1 MNEVRTDDQGPGAG
15 ARLLID
21 LGPLIVFF
29 VVNSL
34 KGILA
39 GTAAFMVAIIA
50 ALVISLTRYK
60 KVSPLLWLSAIMVLV
75 FGGLTIWLGDPRF
88 IKIKPTIY
96 YLTVSAVLAF
106 GLATDRNIL
115 KMVLG
120 SAYPG
125 LSERGWMLL
134 SRNFAIFFVALAIA
148 NELVWRN
155 ASTDFWIGFKI
166 YGAIPAT
173 LIFGAA
179 NMPMLIRHGLQLE
192 AAKEE
197 GFVPPTE

>member
-1 MNEVRTDDQGPGAG
+1 MSEAKADDQGPGAG

-21 LGPLIVFF
+21 LGPLLVFF

-39 GTAAFMVAIIA
+39 GTAAFMVAIIV
-50 ALVISLTRYK
+50 ALVISLTKYK

-75 FGGLTIWLGDPRF
+75 FGGLTLWLHDPRF

-96 YLTVSAVLAF
+96 YVTVSAVLAF
-106 GLATDRNIL
+106 GLATNRNIL

-134 SRNFAIFFVALAIA
+134 SRNFAIFFVALAVA

>member
-1 MNEVRTDDQGPGAG
+1 MSEAKTEEAGPGAG

-50 ALVISLTRYK
+50 ALAISIAKYK
-60 KVSPLLWLSAIMVLV
+60 KVSPLLWLSAVMVLV
-75 FGGLTIWLGDPRF
+75 FGGLTLWLGDPKF

-96 YLTVSAVLAF
+96 YCVVSAVLTF
-106 GLATDRNIL
+106 GLATRRNIL

-155 ASTDFWIGFKI
+155 ASTEFWIGFKI

-173 LIFGAA
+173 LVFGAA

>member
-1 MNEVRTDDQGPGAG
+1 MSETKVDDQGPGAG

-29 VVNSL
+29 VVNSV

-39 GTAAFMVAIIA
+39 GTGAFMIAIIA
-50 ALVISLTRYK
+50 ALVVSLTKYK

-75 FGGLTIWLGDPRF
+75 FGGLTLWLHDPRF
-88 IKIKPTIY
+88 IKIKPTVY
-96 YLTVSAVLAF
+96 YVTVSAVLAF
-106 GLATDRNIL
+106 GLATNRNIL

-148 NELVWRN
+148 NEFVWRTF
-155 ASTDFWIGFKI
+155 STDVWIGFKI

-173 LIFGAA
+173 LVFGAA

>member
-1 MNEVRTDDQGPGAG
+1 MSETKVDDQGPGAG

-29 VVNSL
+29 IVNSL

-39 GTAAFMVAIIA
+39 GTGAFMIAIIA
-50 ALVISLTRYK
+50 ALVVSLTKYK

-75 FGGLTIWLGDPRF
+75 FGGLTLWLHDPRF

-96 YLTVSAVLAF
+96 YVTVSAVLAF
-106 GLATDRNIL
+106 GLATNRNIL

-148 NELVWRN
+148 NEFVWRTF
-155 ASTDFWIGFKI
+155 STDIWIGFKI

-173 LIFGAA
+173 LVFGAA

>member
-1 MNEVRTDDQGPGAG
+1 MSDGKPDDQGPGAG

-29 VVNSL
+29 IFNSI

-75 FGGLTIWLGDPRF
+75 FGGLTLWLGDPRF

-96 YLTVSAVLAF
+96 YVTVAGVLAF
-106 GLATDRNIL
+106 GLATNRNIL

-134 SRNFAIFFVALAIA
+134 SRNFAIFFVLLAIA
-148 NELVWRN
+148 NEFVWRTF
-155 ASTDFWIGFKI
+155 STDIWIGFKI

-173 LIFGAA
+173 LVFGAA

>member
-1 MNEVRTDDQGPGAG
+1 M
-15 ARLLID
+15 
-21 LGPLIVFF
+21 
-29 VVNSL
+29 
-34 KGILA
+34 
-39 GTAAFMVAIIA
+39 
-50 ALVISLTRYK
+50 
-60 KVSPLLWLSAIMVLV
+60 
-75 FGGLTIWLGDPRF
+75 
-88 IKIKPTIY
+88 
-96 YLTVSAVLAF
+96 LAF
-106 GLATDRNIL
+106 GLATNRNIL

-134 SRNFAIFFVALAIA
+134 SRNFAIFFVLLAIA
-148 NELVWRN
+148 NEFVWRTF
-155 ASTDFWIGFKI
+155 STDIWIGFKI

-173 LIFGAA
+173 LVFGAA

>member
-1 MNEVRTDDQGPGAG
+1 MSEAKVDDQGPGAG

-29 VVNSL
+29 VVNAFV
-34 KGILA
+34 GIFA
-39 GTAAFMVAIIA
+39 GTAAFMVAISVAIA
-50 ALVISLTRYK
+50 ISLVRYK
-60 KVSPLLWLSAIMVLV
+60 KVSPLLWFSSVMVLL
-75 FGGLTIWLGDPRF
+75 FGGLTLWLHNETF

-96 YLTVSAVLAF
+96 YVSVSALLVF
-106 GLATDRNIL
+106 GLATKRNLL
-115 KMVLG
+115 KMALG

-134 SRNFAIFFVALAIA
+134 SRNFAIFFAVLAVA

-155 ASTDFWIGFKI
+155 VSTQMWISFKLW
-166 YGAIPAT
+166 GALPAT
-173 LIFGAA
+173 VIFGAA

>member
-1 MNEVRTDDQGPGAG
+1 MSEAKVDDQGPGAG

-50 ALVISLTRYK
+50 ALVISLTKYK
-60 KVSPLLWLSAIMVLV
+60 KVSPLLWLSAVMVLV
-75 FGGLTIWLGDPRF
+75 FGGLTLWLGDPRF

-106 GLATDRNIL
+106 GLATNRNIL

-148 NELVWRN
+148 NEFVWRTF
-155 ASTDFWIGFKI
+155 STDFWIGFKI

>member
-1 MNEVRTDDQGPGAG
+1 MSETKVDDQGPGAG

-39 GTAAFMVAIIA
+39 GTGAFMIAIIA
-50 ALVISLTRYK
+50 ALVISLTKYK

-106 GLATDRNIL
+106 GLATNRNIL

-134 SRNFAIFFVALAIA
+134 SRNFAVFFVLLAVA
-148 NELVWRN
+148 NEFVWRTF
-155 ASTDFWIGFKI
+155 STDIWIGFKI

-173 LIFGAA
+173 LVFGAA

>member
-1 MNEVRTDDQGPGAG
+1 MSDSKPDNQGPGAS

-21 LGPLIVFF
+21 LGPLVVFF
-29 VVNSL
+29 IVNSL

-39 GTAAFMVAIIA
+39 GTAAFMVAITA
-50 ALVISLTRYK
+50 ALVVSLTKYK
-60 KVSPLLWLSAIMVLV
+60 QVSPLLWLSAVMVLV
-75 FGGLTIWLGDPRF
+75 FGGLTLWLGDPRF

-96 YLTVSAVLAF
+96 YVTVSAVLAF
-106 GLATDRNIL
+106 GLATNRNIL

-134 SRNFAIFFVALAIA
+134 SRNFAVFFVLLAIA
-148 NELVWRN
+148 NEFVWRTF
-155 ASTDFWIGFKI
+155 STDIWIGFKI

-173 LIFGAA
+173 LVFGAA